1 MVAKLVI
8 SILFFI
14 GCGQKEISL
23 EDNLRSEFDKGI
35 ELFESK
41 KFNKAKTK
49 FEFIVMNNPGSKFA
63 LDAQFY
69 LAETLFELE
78 NYYESEVNY
87 DQFARFS
94 NDTNKVEEARY
105 KLCLC
110 IVNETLGYK
119 KDQSKTKVAIIRLQE
134 FIDDYPKSIFYD
146 EAANEINKLR
156 NRVAKKEYE
165 SARLY
170 LKLGQYNS
178 ALIYLNDILLNFYDL
193 DISDD
198 VRILII
204 FSYILDDKK
213 SMAMDYLQREE
224 NNFLKREK
232 IEEAVNLIDET
243 KNGFQF
249 SHYVRLYK

>member
-94 NDTNKVEEARY
+94 NDANKVEEARY

-232 IEEAVNLIDET
+232 IEEAVNLIDDT

>member
-94 NDTNKVEEARY
+94 NDANKVEEARY

-204 FSYILDDKK
+204 FSYILDD
-213 SMAMDYLQREE
+213 
-224 NNFLKREK
+224 
-232 IEEAVNLIDET
+232 
-243 KNGFQF
+243 
-249 SHYVRLYK
+249 